1 MFTTDTNQSMYA
13 YIKENNLDTKATK
26 LVYFGRKISF
36 EKLWHDVDALAAYL
50 YERGV
55 KKGDSVVICL
65 PNIPQAAVAL
75 YAINKIG
82 AVANIVHPKIGTK
95 ALLKIVHETATA
107 WVFLYTKATYTH
119 GRALKKAGVN
129 VVNCR
134 IGEYMYGIP
143 KLIVGLT
150 ELFAFRHA
158 FVDFRRTINVR
169 GAELDVA
176 VAGKDPAVYL
186 HSSGTTGQSKTVV
199 LSSYAMNEL
208 AGHACPYVGRQ
219 VNLGRGDSS
228 VMLLPL
234 FHGFGLG
241 VCLHY
246 PMLSGKNILL
256 PAFDAKKA
264 VELIRQYPTSMVCCV
279 PSMLAR
285 MYKQKGFEGEH
296 LKYIKTF
303 FIGGDKLDDKLR
315 EKVEKTLKDCGSSAL
330 LYEGFGLSEFASLTH
345 LNIKHRCD
353 GTVGQPMPTV
363 RAKIVDKDGNTCPPC
378 AEGELYISGS
388 SMMLGYLNQ
397 KTEFV
402 KDEEGTVWFPTGDYG
417 YIDEDDF
424 LYYRGRLKRLIKI
437 GGVNIFPQEV
447 ETVACSLKEVEN
459 ACAVRILQNGK
470 PAIRLL
476 VVLRDK
482 GHLTPRLKL
491 KIKDAVRDHILPY
504 AVPREIEAVDSI
516 KLNTMGK
523 SDYKYYED
531 AEKNGGVFVEEKRTA
546 KSNKKKGPEK
556 KKKFVVAKPTVH
568 VAPAEPVKAPDTQK
582 EAN

>member
-13 YIKENNLDTKATK
+13 YIKENNLDEKAVK
-26 LVYFGRKISF
+26 LVYFGRKITF
-36 EKLWHDVDALAAYL
+36 EKLYRDVDCLATYL

-55 KKGDSVVICL
+55 KKGDSIILCL
-65 PNIPQAAVAL
+65 PNIPQAVVVL
-75 YAINKIG
+75 YAVNKIG

-95 ALLKIVHETATA
+95 ALQRIVHETATS
-107 WVFLYTKATYTH
+107 WVFLYSKACTSH
-119 GRALKKAGVN
+119 GKALKKAGVN

-134 IGEYMYGIP
+134 IGEYMAGFKKIVVGIR
-143 KLIVGLT
+143 
-150 ELFAFRHA
+150 ELLSGRHA
-158 FVDFRRTINVR
+158 NVDFRRTITY
-169 GAELDVA
+169 AKELDIPVG
-176 VAGKDPAVYL
+176 GKEPAVYL

-199 LSSYAMNEL
+199 LSSFAMNEL
-208 AGHACPYVGRQ
+208 AGKACPWVGKQ

-264 VELIRQYPTSMVCCV
+264 VELIRKYPTSMVCCV

-285 MYKQKGFEGEH
+285 MYKQKDFEGAH
-296 LKYIKTF
+296 LKNIKTF

-315 EKVEKTLKDCGSSAL
+315 ERVESTLKKCGSSAL

-363 RAKIVDKDGNTCPPC
+363 KAKIVDKDGNACPSGV
-378 AEGELYISGS
+378 EGELYISGT
-388 SMMLGYLNQ
+388 SMMIGYLNQ
-397 KTEFV
+397 KTDFV
-402 KDEEGTVWFPTGDYG
+402 TDENNVVWFPTGDFG

-447 ETVACSLKEVEN
+447 ETVACTLKEVEN
-459 ACAVRILQNGK
+459 ACAIRIIQNGK

-476 VVLRDK
+476 VVLKDK
-482 GHLTPRLKL
+482 AHLTHILKG
-491 KIKDAVRDHILPY
+491 KIKDVVRDHILPY

-531 AEKNGGVFVEEKRTA
+531 MENKNASFVYADKKEKRKN
-546 KSNKKKGPEK
+546 KSGSK
-556 KKKFVVAKPTVH
+556 KKKYKITRAKHATK
-568 VAPAEPVKAPDTQK
+568 AE
-582 EAN
+582 

>member
-1 MFTTDTNQSMYA
+1 MFSTDTNKSMYA
-13 YIKENNLDTKATK
+13 YIKENNPDGKAVK
-26 LVYFGRKISF
+26 LVYFGRKITF
-36 EKLWHDVDALAAYL
+36 EKLYRAVDCLATYL

-55 KKGDSVVICL
+55 KKGDSVILCL
-65 PNIPQAAVAL
+65 PNIPQAVVVL
-75 YAINKIG
+75 YAVNKIG
-82 AVANIVHPKIGTK
+82 AIANIVHPKIGTK
-95 ALLKIVHETATA
+95 ALQKIVHETATS
-107 WVFLYTKATYTH
+107 WVFLYSKACTMH
-119 GRALKKAGVN
+119 GKALKKAGVN

-134 IGEYMYGIP
+134 IGEFMTGVA
-143 KLIVGLT
+143 KLVMGVSEMWSRRYASI
-150 ELFAFRHA
+150 
-158 FVDFRRTINVR
+158 DFRRTITYSK
-169 GAELDVA
+169 ELDIPVG
-176 VAGKDPAVYL
+176 GKEPAVYL

-199 LSSYAMNEL
+199 LSSFAMNEL
-208 AGHACPYVGRQ
+208 AGKACPWVGRQ

-264 VELIRQYPTSMVCCV
+264 VELIKKYPTSMVCCV

-285 MYKQKGFEGEH
+285 MYKQKDFAGDH
-296 LKYIKTF
+296 LKNIKTF

-315 EKVEKTLKDCGSSAL
+315 ETVEKTLKDCGSSAL

-363 RAKIVDKDGNTCPPC
+363 KAKIVDKDGNVCPPGQ
-378 AEGELYISGS
+378 EGELYISGT
-388 SMMLGYLNQ
+388 SMMIGYLNQ
-397 KTEFV
+397 KTDFSV
-402 KDEEGTVWFPTGDYG
+402 DEEGVVWFPTGDFG

-447 ETVACSLKEVEN
+447 EAVACTLKEVEN
-459 ACAVRILQNGK
+459 ACAVRIMQNGK

-476 VVLRDK
+476 VVLKDK
-482 GHLTPRLKL
+482 THLTHLLRA
-491 KIKDAVRDHILPY
+491 KIKDVVRDNILPY
-504 AVPREIEAVDSI
+504 AVPREIEVVDSI

-531 AEKNGGVFVEEKRTA
+531 KEGGGSFVSEGPQKRKNKNN
-546 KSNKKKGPEK
+546 SQKKKYRITQ
-556 KKKFVVAKPTVH
+556 VVRRSK
-568 VAPAEPVKAPDTQK
+568 
-582 EAN
+582 